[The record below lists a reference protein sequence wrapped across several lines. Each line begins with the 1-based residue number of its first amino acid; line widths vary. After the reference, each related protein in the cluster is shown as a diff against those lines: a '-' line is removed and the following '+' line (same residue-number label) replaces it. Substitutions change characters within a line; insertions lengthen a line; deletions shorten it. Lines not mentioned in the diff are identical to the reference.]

1 MPDPEHCWVASGG
14 LKRQPPRKAK
24 IIERLDKA
32 YVVEYADGVRDR
44 VPLRRVTVIEARKPA
59 AALAPLART
68 VVATTVRSVAA
79 PPIEK
84 PLPAKRSERYK
95 AFIRTH
101 ACFNCA
107 AIGRAQQYPTEA
119 DHEGPRAVSRKT
131 SDLLTVPLCTECH
144 RWVTDTYQLPYR
156 FPASKRTLR
165 PREETEAMIVAY
177 QRHLLQKVLGVL
189 DDEAAVEVLE
199 VGLRLLSDAQLGCA
213 IEGKP

>member
-1 MPDPEHCWVASGG
+1 MPDSEHCWVASGG

-44 VPLRRVTVIEARKPA
+44 VPLRRVTVIESRKPA

-68 VVATTVRSVAA
+68 VVSTTVRSAAA

-119 DHEGPRAVSRKT
+119 DHEGPRAGDMLATACQARRAA
-131 SDLLTVPLCTECH
+131 P
-144 RWVTDTYQLPYR
+144 P
-156 FPASKRTLR
+156 
-165 PREETEAMIVAY
+165 IVAAGT
-177 QRHLLQKVLGVL
+177 LVVDK
-189 DDEAAVEVLE
+189 
-199 VGLRLLSDAQLGCA
+199 
-213 IEGKP
+213 

>member
-1 MPDPEHCWVASGG
+1 
-14 LKRQPPRKAK
+14 
-24 IIERLDKA
+24 
-32 YVVEYADGVRDR
+32 
-44 VPLRRVTVIEARKPA
+44 
-59 AALAPLART
+59 
-68 VVATTVRSVAA
+68 
-79 PPIEK
+79 
-84 PLPAKRSERYK
+84 
-95 AFIRTH
+95 
-101 ACFNCA
+101 
-107 AIGRAQQYPTEA
+107 
-119 DHEGPRAVSRKT
+119 VSRKT